1 MTIVLVNNQQKDL
14 KLSKRA
20 VKDFVLAA
28 LDFLKVRCDE
38 VHINFV
44 SQKKICSLHEQF
56 FNDPSPTDC
65 ITLPLDEEESFGY
78 KLLGEV
84 FICPRAAL
92 SYKDPYKET
101 ALYIVHTLLHLIG
114 YTDLKAEERQK
125 MRAAEKRVLQ
135 ALAKKDL
142 HLIKRLV

>member
-28 LDFLKVRCDE
+28 LDFLKVTCDE

-56 FNDPSPTDC
+56 FDDPSPTDC

-84 FICPRAAL
+84 FICPKAAL
-92 SYKDPYKET
+92 SYPNPYKET
-101 ALYIVHTLLHLIG
+101 SLYIVHTLLHLIG
-114 YTDLKAEERQK
+114 YTDIEPEKRRK
-125 MRAAEKRVLQ
+125 MRVAEKKVLQ
-135 ALAKKDL
+135 ALTKKNL